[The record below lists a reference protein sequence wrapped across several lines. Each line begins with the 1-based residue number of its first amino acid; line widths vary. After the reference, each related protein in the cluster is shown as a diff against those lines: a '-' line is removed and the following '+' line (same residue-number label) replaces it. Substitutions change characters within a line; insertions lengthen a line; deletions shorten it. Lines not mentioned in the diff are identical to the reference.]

1 MARFFA
7 IGDIH
12 GCYKTLKHLLFEE
25 LKIEKDDRIIFL
37 GDYIDRGP
45 NSKKVIKLILKL
57 EFDGYDVDKLMG
69 NHEIM
74 LLNSIKS
81 PIAYSNWLKYGGK
94 ETLESFD
101 ILHPNKLKA
110 KYLAFFKNLSYFKI
124 FKDNIFVHGG
134 LNFKLNNPLEDL
146 DSMLIIRNTEVH
158 SNKIGD
164 RKIIVGHTPSTIK
177 EIKKSLSSDR
187 ILLDGGC
194 VYKDRKEYGHLVA
207 LEIYSKKLFF
217 VKNID

>member
-1 MARFFA
+1 MGRFFA

-12 GCYKTLKHLLFEE
+12 GCYKTLKYLLFEKLE
-25 LKIEKDDRIIFL
+25 ITKEDRIIFL
-37 GDYIDRGP
+37 GDYIDKGP

-57 EFDGYDVDKLMG
+57 ELEGYEIDKLIG

-81 PIAYSNWLKYGGK
+81 PFEYHNWLKNGGK

-101 ILHPNKLKA
+101 ILHPNKLKM

-134 LNFKLNNPLEDL
+134 LNFKLDNPLEDIE
-146 DSMLIIRNTEVH
+146 SMLWIRNSEVLT
-158 SNKIGD
+158 NKIGG

-194 VYKDRKEYGHLVA
+194 VYKDRKDLGNLVA
-207 LEIYSKKLFF
+207 FEIYSKKLFF
-217 VKNID
+217 VNNMD